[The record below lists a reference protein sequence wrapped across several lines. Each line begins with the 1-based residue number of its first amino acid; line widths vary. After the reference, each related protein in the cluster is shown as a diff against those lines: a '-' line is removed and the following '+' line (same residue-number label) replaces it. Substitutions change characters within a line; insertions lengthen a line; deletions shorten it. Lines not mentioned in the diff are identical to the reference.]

1 MDLNRI
7 FIKNACPTKIGGQ
20 AVMEGIMMQGTD
32 RIATVIRN
40 PHGGMRIRVTPR
52 SKSGFWKKIPILRGV
67 GAFIS
72 SMVTGCG
79 ILMYSAEVLESFEEE
94 APQEEEKDKLTLFLE
109 KHFGEKAA
117 LTAMLYLSVV
127 IALAFT
133 VGVFIILPT
142 FIINFCRNLTQNH
155 LALNLMEGVLRI
167 LLFVGYV
174 AVIAQ
179 MNEIRRVLQYHGA
192 EHKTIH
198 CYENG
203 LELTPENA
211 QTFETLHPR
220 CGTSFMVFVMI
231 ISLLLFSLL
240 GWPNLVMR
248 IVSRLLLLPVI
259 AGISYEVL
267 QWAGRSD
274 SAIVKAL
281 SLPGI
286 LLQKLTTRCPDKEQL
301 EVAIVALKACIA
313 DDWNH
318 EELIIADIADDGTVT
333 RRADLEAAER
343 EKR

>member
-20 AVMEGIMMQGTD
+20 AVMEGIMMQGKD

-40 PHGGMRIRVTPR
+40 PNGGMRLRVTPR
-52 SKSGFWKKIPILRGV
+52 AGASGWKKIPIIRGV
-67 GAFIS
+67 VSFVS

-79 ILMYSAEVLESFEEE
+79 ILMYSAEVLEEFEGEE
-94 APQEEEKDKLTLFLE
+94 PQEEKDRLTLFLE

-117 LTAMLYLSVV
+117 LTAMLYLSV
-127 IALAFT
+127 ALALLFT
-133 VGVFIILPT
+133 VGVFIVLPT
-142 FIINFCRNLTQNH
+142 LIINFCKNFTESHIL
-155 LALNLMEGVLRI
+155 LNLMEGILRI

-174 AVIAQ
+174 TAIAQ
-179 MNEIRRVLQYHGA
+179 MKEIRRVFQYHGA

-203 LELTPENA
+203 LELTPQNA
-211 QTFETLHPR
+211 QSFETLHPR

-240 GWPNLVMR
+240 GWPNLFMR
-248 IVSRLLLLPVI
+248 VLSRLLLLPVI
-259 AGISYEVL
+259 AGVSYEVL

-274 SAIVKAL
+274 SALVKLL

-286 LLQKLTTRCPDKEQL
+286 MLQKLTTRCPDESQL
-301 EVAIVALKACIA
+301 EVAITALKACLSS
-313 DDWNH
+313 DWNGGA
-318 EELIIADIADDGTVT
+318 LMIADIGADGTVI
-333 RRADLEAAER
+333 RREDLEAAER
-343 EKR
+343 KKR

>member
-1 MDLNRI
+1 MDLGKI

-20 AVMEGIMMQGTD
+20 AVMEGIMMQGAD
-32 RIATVIRN
+32 RIATVIKN

-52 SKSGFWKKIPILRGV
+52 KAASGWKKIPILRGV
-67 GAFIS
+67 MAFIS
-72 SMVTGCG
+72 SMVTGCS

-94 APQEEEKDKLTLFLE
+94 GPKEEEKDKLTLFLE

-117 LTAMLYLSVV
+117 LTVMLYISVV
-127 IALAFT
+127 LAIGFT
-133 VGVFIILPT
+133 VGVFILLPT
-142 FIINFCRNLTQNH
+142 LIINFCTNFTESH
-155 LALNLMEGVLRI
+155 LVLNLLEGILRI
-167 LLFVGYV
+167 VLFVGYV
-174 AVIAQ
+174 AVISR
-179 MNEIRRVLQYHGA
+179 MEEIRRVFQYHGA

-211 QTFETLHPR
+211 QSFETLHPR

-248 IVSRLLLLPVI
+248 VLSRLLFLPVI

-286 LLQKLTTRCPDKEQL
+286 LLQKLTTRCPDTEQL
-301 EVAIVALKACIA
+301 EVAITAMKACIT
-313 DDWNH
+313 DQWNH
-318 EELIIADIADDGTVT
+318 EDLIIADIADDGTVT
-333 RRADLEAAER
+333 RRSDLEAS
-343 EKR
+343 EKEKQ

>member
-1 MDLNRI
+1 
-7 FIKNACPTKIGGQ
+7 
-20 AVMEGIMMQGTD
+20 MEGIMMQGTD

-40 PHGGMRIRVTPR
+40 PGGGMRIRVTPR
-52 SKSGFWKKIPILRGV
+52 SKPGFWKKVPILRGV
-67 GAFIS
+67 AAFVS

-94 APQEEEKDKLTLFLE
+94 GPKEEEKDKLTLFLE

-117 LTAMLYLSVV
+117 LTVMLYLSVV
-127 IALAFT
+127 FAIAFT
-133 VGVFIILPT
+133 VGIFIVLPT
-142 FIINFCRNLTQNH
+142 LIINFCKNFTDSH
-155 LALNLMEGVLRI
+155 LLLNLMEGILRI

-174 AVIAQ
+174 AVIAR
-179 MNEIRRVLQYHGA
+179 MDEIRRVFQYHGA

-203 LELTPENA
+203 LELTPKNA

-248 IVSRLLLLPVI
+248 IVSRLILLPVI

-274 SAIVKAL
+274 SAVVKAL

-286 LLQKLTTRCPDKEQL
+286 MLQKLTTRCPDESQL
-301 EVAIVALKACIA
+301 EVAITALKACIA

-318 EELIIADIADDGTVT
+318 EELIIADIDADGAVT
-333 RRADLEAAER
+333 RRTDLEAAEK